1 MTAFEKQIIVLK
13 HELRSKNEKWQKQT
27 GGFAVPPVYLIHGH
41 GIGVFGGRIGDAASQ
56 AL

>member
-1 MTAFEKQIIVLK
+1 MTALEKIIVFK
-13 HELRSKNEKWQKQT
+13 HELRSQNEKWQKQT
-27 GGFAVPPVYLIHGH
+27 GGFAGPPVCLIHGH